1 MERLI
6 ILLMIQNILMIS
18 MISKTY
24 RTTIFNKSV
33 FAHNFQSS
41 ISYEH

>member
-6 ILLMIQNILMIS
+6 ILLMIQQNILMIS

-24 RTTIFNKSV
+24 LQNDIL
-33 FAHNFQSS
+33 
-41 ISYEH
+41 